1 MKIKQFFKSIDYR
14 HYICLAITIGFLLC
28 TLLVFSS
35 AIGRI
40 IEALRDLGLSVAYY
54 FCTLCGIDS
63 GITPTVNSFPKPFE
77 WLPDISPVPLLPESW
92 AAFKVSFVEFWRLF
106 ADKSNF
112 TGYVPHIIKDI
123 LIIVIIAIPIL
134 IVLFVLKLLISKY
147 TRTECPETKDSKP
160 LKAFKKL
167 SARTYQPVKLWLQ
180 SFWEFLKD
188 RRGWLVTWGVI
199 WAFNFNVFTIIIE
212 AIAYILI
219 FPFTITSADLYSQFY
234 KLAYDLTPLFTA
246 VPWWVWVIGVF
257 VLLYAIARKIGYNRL
272 YHNERKNRGFIN
284 ERGVVTLV
292 YGAMGV
298 GKTTAITDIA
308 LSCEVQ
314 ILDDMLDI
322 IMETDKWFPYFPFRK
337 FERALQYAVEQKY
350 ICDVWSCKAWV
361 QELERAFD
369 RFNECVDNDDAEGK
383 SAVLAYLAER
393 FNITC
398 DNAFFDYDYT
408 RYGLT
413 YNNKLEVIDIWQA
426 LIEYAQAYFIYTVQS
441 SYIISNYSIR
451 SDKLKMDCGNFP
463 VWNTDFFKR
472 DSRIMNAT
480 SRYSHIIDYD
490 MFRLGVKMIEDNP
503 NRNALGFGVYVI
515 TELDKERKNTPEL
528 KGVEKNSAECNQKND
543 LYASCVKML
552 RHAVVI
558 RNRVPVKMLADMQR
572 LGSLGADNADLGE
585 KLAIHDKGDMKA
597 TLPFF
602 SPFYLIEGLY
612 EFLLG
617 KYREFWLNYNFTRS
631 DNTLFMHIVKT
642 VVDRLGSYV
651 ERVHNTFDCQ
661 TLNLVLEKTLNG
673 VDGEAEKCKYY
684 RMPKK
689 IYSRRF
695 RTDCLSAIF
704 ETRAEQNSVSL
715 DDLAEY
721 GDIMA
726 TQEELAKQNS
736 HFQAEISKIFTSS

>member
-1 MKIKQFFKSIDYR
+1 MKIKQFIKSIDYR
-14 HYICLAITIGFLLC
+14 HYICLVVTIGFLLC

-35 AIGRI
+35 SLGRI
-40 IEALRDLGLSVAYY
+40 AEAFRDLGLSVGYY
-54 FCTLCGIDS
+54 FCTLLGIDNR
-63 GITPTVNSFPKPFE
+63 IELTVNKMPKPFE
-77 WLPDISPVPLLPESW
+77 LLPGLSPVSSLPENW
-92 AAFKVSFVEFWRLF
+92 ATFKVDFVRFWQLF
-106 ADKSNF
+106 GSKANF
-112 TGYVPHIIKDI
+112 LGYFPSVLKVV
-123 LIIVIIAIPIL
+123 LIIVIAAIPI
-134 IVLFVLKLLISKY
+134 IAVLLVLKVAIAMY
-147 TRTECPETKDSKP
+147 TRTKCLEAKDSKP
-160 LKAFKKL
+160 LEIFKRL
-167 SARTYQPVKLWLQ
+167 SARTYQPAKLWL
-180 SFWEFLKD
+180 SEFWAFLKD
-188 RRGWLVTWGVI
+188 RRGWLITWAVI
-199 WAFNFNVFTIIIE
+199 WALNFNAFTIIVE
-212 AIAYILI
+212 LFAYVLIL
-219 FPFTITSADLYSQFY
+219 PFTITSAGLYVQVY
-234 KLAYDLTPLFTA
+234 KLAYDLTPLFSV
-246 VPWWVWVIGVF
+246 VPWLIWVIGVF
-257 VLLYAIARKIGYNRL
+257 IALYLIARKVGYNRL

-337 FERALQYAVEQKY
+337 FERALKYAVEKKI
-350 ICDVWSCKAWV
+350 ICDVWSCKTWV
-361 QELERAFD
+361 QALQNAFIKYLK
-369 RFNECVDNDDAEGK
+369 FAENEDGENMAK
-383 SAVLAYLAER
+383 IISYLYET
-393 FNITC
+393 FGIKC
-398 DNAFFDYDYT
+398 GNAFFDYDYD
-408 RYGLT
+408 RYGMT
-413 YNNKLEVIDIWQA
+413 YNNNLEVIDIWQA
-426 LIEYAQAYFIYTVQS
+426 LTEYAQAYFVYSVQS

-451 SDKLKMDCGNFP
+451 SDKVKLDDGNFP

-472 DSRIMNAT
+472 DCRMMSMT

-503 NRNALGFGVYVI
+503 NRNALGVGVYVI

-585 KLAIHDKGDMKA
+585 KLAIHDKGDMKS

-612 EFLLG
+612 DFLLG
-617 KYREFWLNYNFTRS
+617 KYKAFWLNYNFTRS

-642 VVDRLGSYV
+642 VVDRLGGYV
-651 ERVHNTFDCQ
+651 ERIHNTFDCQ

-673 VDGEAEKCKYY
+673 VEGETEKCKYY

-704 ETRAEQNSVSL
+704 ETRAEKNSVSL

-726 TQEELAKQNS
+726 TQEELARQNS

>member
-1 MKIKQFFKSIDYR
+1 MRIKQFFRELDYR
-14 HYICLAITIGFLLC
+14 HYICLVISIGFLLC
-28 TLLVFSS
+28 TALVFNS

-40 IEALRDLGLSVAYY
+40 IEACRDFGVSCAYY
-54 FCTLCGIDS
+54 FCTLFNIETD
-63 GITPTVNSFPKPFE
+63 ITPTVNNLPQVFD
-77 WLPDISPVPLLPESW
+77 WLPEIRPVPSLPSTW
-92 AAFKVSFVEFWRLF
+92 TTFKSDFMEFWNLF
-106 ADKSNF
+106 IKGSNF
-112 TGYVPHIIKDI
+112 VDYVSTVLDVVLNIA
-123 LIIVIIAIPIL
+123 IIAMPVIML
-134 IVLFVLKLLISKY
+134 LFVIKFGIAQFAK
-147 TRTECPETKDSKP
+147 TENIETKESKP
-160 LKAFKKL
+160 LKAFRRL
-167 SARTYQPVKLWLQ
+167 SARTYQPVKRWLL
-180 SFWEFLKD
+180 SFWEFLKES
-188 RRGWLVTWGVI
+188 RIWLITWGVI
-199 WAFNFNVFTIIIE
+199 WAFNFNFFTIVIE
-212 AIAYILI
+212 FVAYLLI
-219 FPFTITSADLYSQFY
+219 FPLMIPSVGLYRQVY
-234 KLAYDLTPLFTA
+234 KLGCDLAPLFNSA
-246 VPWWVWVIGVF
+246 PWWVWVIAVF
-257 VLLYAIARKIGYNRL
+257 VALYLIARKIGYNRL

-322 IMETDKWFPYFPFRK
+322 IIETDRWFPYFPFRK
-337 FERALQYAVEQKY
+337 FERALKYAVEQKE

-361 QELERAFD
+361 RELHNAFLIY
-369 RFNECVDNDDAEGK
+369 NECAENGDDEGK
-383 SAVLAYLAER
+383 TAMLVYLAER
-393 FNITC
+393 FNIIC
-398 DNAFFDYDYT
+398 NNAFFDYDYG
-408 RYGLT
+408 RYGMT

-426 LIEYAQAYFIYTVQS
+426 LTEYAQAYFIYTVQS

-451 SDKLKMDCGNFP
+451 SDKMKMDSGNFP
-463 VWNTDFFKR
+463 LWNTDFFKR
-472 DSRIMNAT
+472 DCRIMSDT

-528 KGVEKNSAECNQKND
+528 KGVEKSSAECNQKND

-585 KLAIHDKGDMKA
+585 KLAIHDKRDMKA

-612 EFLLG
+612 DFLLG
-617 KYREFWLNYNFTRS
+617 RYRQFWLTYNFNRS
-631 DNTLFMHIVKT
+631 DSTLFMHVVKT
-642 VVDRLGSYV
+642 VVDKLGSYV

-661 TLNLVLEKTLNG
+661 VLNLVIEKTLNG
-673 VDGEAEKCKYY
+673 VEGETENCKYY

-704 ETRAEQNSVSL
+704 ETRAEQNTVSL

-736 HFQAEISKIFTSS
+736 HFQAEISNIFTSS